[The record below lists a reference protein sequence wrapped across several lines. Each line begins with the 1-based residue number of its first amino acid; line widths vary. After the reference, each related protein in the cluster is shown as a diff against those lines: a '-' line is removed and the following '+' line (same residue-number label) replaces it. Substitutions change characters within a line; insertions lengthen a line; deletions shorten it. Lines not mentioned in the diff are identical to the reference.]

1 MHKEIRKAKK
11 DIDKKMD
18 KIIKLDVKRD
28 AKVSACDKEK
38 QKSKQ

>member
-28 AKVSACDKEK
+28 EKMSACDKDMK
-38 QKSKQ
+38 KKS